1 VQAGVPWGAVHARPQ
16 APQLVRVVVRSDSQ
30 PLAASPSQS
39 PKPLA
44 QSQRGLGEVRGH
56 GLLLGVEVIDEQARP
71 APQRA
76 KRIINGLRERG
87 VLIGG
92 EGPAGN
98 VLKLRPP
105 MCFGPEHAQRVTDT
119 LREVLADPRL
129 AG

>member
-1 VQAGVPWGAVHARPQ
+1 VLEVMERE
-16 APQLVRVVVRSDSQ
+16 QLMANALSTGTQFRSL
-30 PLAASPSQS
+30 LAE
-39 PKPLA
+39 LA